1 MSVLLI
7 HSHFGP
13 VPAAYAAAVA
23 EGRVT
28 SVRER
33 DLTEADFAATR
44 GLITTQHLDQ
54 IGFLAHSAALQS
66 LLDRGGRWF
75 FNGHILRRFVDG
87 LDIYQPIARPKRAD
101 FVLTRLSE
109 HAIFAG
115 IDPASLEENNGVA
128 GFYGRGHNPLPPG
141 AQPVNGIGPDRLPI
155 DWDWVLPSGG
165 RIFSHAGNDL
175 GGMAGQGGSRGT
187 SGVPVER
194 ILAWCA
200 GEIGQ

>member
-13 VPAAYAAAVA
+13 SPAPYAAAVA
-23 EGRVT
+23 AGRVR

-33 DLTEADFAATR
+33 DLSAADFAQAN

-54 IGFLAHSAALQS
+54 IGFLAHSAALQGM
-66 LLDRGGRWF
+66 LARGGRWF
-75 FNGHILRRFVDG
+75 FNGHMLRRFLEG
-87 LDIYQPIARPKRAD
+87 LETYQPIAKPKRAD
-101 FVLTRLSE
+101 FALTRLSE

-115 IDPASLEENNGVA
+115 IDPTSLEENNGVA
-128 GFYGRGHNPLPPG
+128 GFYGRGYNPLPAG
-141 AQPVNGIGPDRLPI
+141 AQAVIGIGPDRLPI
-155 DWDWVLPSGG
+155 DWDWALPTGG

>member
-1 MSVLLI
+1 MSILLI

-13 VPAAYAAAVA
+13 IPAPYAAAVA
-23 EGRVT
+23 EGRAR

-33 DLTEADFAATR
+33 DLRAADFAAAS

-75 FNGHILRRFVDG
+75 FNGHMLRRFVDG
-87 LDIYQPIARPKRAD
+87 LDTYRPITKPKRAD
-101 FVLTRLSE
+101 FALTRLSE

-141 AQPVNGIGPDRLPI
+141 GRPVNGIGPDQLPI
-155 DWDWVLPSGG
+155 DWDWALPSGG

-175 GGMAGQGGSRGT
+175 GGMAGQNGSRGT
-187 SGVPVER
+187 SGVPAER

>member
-1 MSVLLI
+1 MSILLI
-7 HSHFGP
+7 HSHFGDIP
-13 VPAAYAAAVA
+13 EAYAAAVA
-23 EGRVT
+23 EGRVR

-33 DLTEADFAATR
+33 ALAATDFASAR

-54 IGFLAHSAALQS
+54 IGLLAHAAALRA

-75 FNGHILRRFVDG
+75 FNGHMLRRFVDG
-87 LDIYQPIARPKRAD
+87 LDIFRPIVQPRRAD
-101 FVLTRLSE
+101 FNLTRLGE

-128 GFYGRGHNPLPPG
+128 GFYGRGYNPPPPG
-141 AQPVNGIGPDRLPI
+141 ARAVNGIGPDRLPI
-155 DWDWVLPSGG
+155 DWEWALPTGG

-175 GGMAGQGGSRGT
+175 GGVAGQEASRGT
-187 SGVPVER
+187 AGVPVER

-200 GEIGQ
+200 GEIGT